1 MFNRHVFLMIVAVA
15 VVVVVVVVVV
25 DIVSFV
31 WVLFLVPA
39 CLCFG
44 LPVT

>member
-15 VVVVVVVVVV
+15 VVVV